1 MNRLWAFA
9 PRHTMILVLLILGL
23 SAPTRVTAHD
33 SWLVA
38 GKNVAAKDEPVR
50 LTFVT
55 AEVFPISEQAAK
67 PQRVAEWV
75 VFQGGQQRKVEGYAV
90 ALVSPWTSTPTPPST
105 CSTSPRLPRR

>member
-9 PRHTMILVLLILGL
+9 PRHTTILVLFMLGL
-23 SAPTRVTAHD
+23 SVPTRVDAHD

-38 GKNVAAKDEPVR
+38 GKNVAGMNEPVR
-50 LTFVT
+50 LAFVT

-75 VFQGGQQRKVEGYAV
+75 VFQGG
-90 ALVSPWTSTPTPPST
+90 
-105 CSTSPRLPRR
+105 